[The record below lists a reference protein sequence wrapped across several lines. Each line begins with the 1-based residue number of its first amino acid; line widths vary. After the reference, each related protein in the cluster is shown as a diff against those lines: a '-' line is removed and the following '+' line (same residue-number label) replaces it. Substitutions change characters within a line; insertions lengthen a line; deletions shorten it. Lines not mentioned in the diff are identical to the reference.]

1 MAENDQIELELE
13 GSEATE
19 VQVEAPPSDG
29 GEDQFEQA
37 ENATQS
43 RINRLTKKMR
53 EAERRENEA
62 LNYAKQVQAEANSLK
77 QRMSSLDNSYVNE
90 YSTRVE
96 TQLAQTEK
104 EMARAMELGDTQ
116 AAVEAQRKL
125 TSLSIENDRASQ
137 AKMQQERQRQTAAQ
151 PQQQQVQQQPQQQ
164 QVRRPDRKA
173 EEWAEQNDWFGQD
186 EAMTFAAFGKP
197 WAPPSMLDA
206 PPAPDGYKHRWIRSE
221 TRGFDDT
228 KNISAKMREGWEL
241 VRKDEYP
248 DFESP
253 VVESGKYEGVFGI
266 GGLMLARIP
275 EETVAERTAYFS
287 NRNRDQMEAVDS
299 DMMREN
305 AHSTMTIN
313 KPDRQSRV
321 TFGGPRKN

>member
-1 MAENDQIELELE
+1 MTESTVDRSSRANKTREKT
-13 GSEATE
+13 AT
-19 VQVEAPPSDG
+19 
-29 GEDQFEQA
+29 
-37 ENATQS
+37 
-43 RINRLTKKMR
+43 R
-53 EAERRENEA
+53 
-62 LNYAKQVQAEANSLK
+62 
-77 QRMSSLDNSYVNE
+77 
-90 YSTRVE
+90 
-96 TQLAQTEK
+96 
-104 EMARAMELGDTQ
+104 
-116 AAVEAQRKL
+116 
-125 TSLSIENDRASQ
+125 
-137 AKMQQERQRQTAAQ
+137 
-151 PQQQQVQQQPQQQ
+151 
-164 QVRRPDRKA
+164 
-173 EEWAEQNDWFGQD
+173 
-186 EAMTFAAFGKP
+186 KP

-253 VVESGKYEGVFGI
+253 VVETGRYKGVFGV

-287 NRNRDQMEAVDS
+287 GRNKDQMEAVDS

-313 KPDRQSRV
+313 KPDRQSRI